1 MRFTVIHFSQEWI
14 LTIQSEIITCNLIE
28 PLIKA
33 FFTVILKMCF
43 VRKPLSCIVS
53 CTVSHNKWKKTHLF
67 IEWLVWI
74 AYITCKCLDF
84 NVVYIK
90 CELWTAQH
98 INHVAPCSCHCISQH
113 EWHLSLTSVAVAL
126 SVPTYLLLTVHDSVN
141 TDTLFRVP
149 ALAIRCLFTSQLYNC
164 RKMGCNCRWFLAIHV
179 NGKKLSLRNND

>member
-1 MRFTVIHFSQEWI
+1 MFSQKTTV
-14 LTIQSEIITCNLIE
+14 LHSVLHSLPQEI
-28 PLIKA
+28 
-33 FFTVILKMCF
+33 
-43 VRKPLSCIVS
+43 RKKHV
-53 CTVSHNKWKKTHLF
+53 F

-74 AYITCKCLDF
+74 AYITCMHLDF

-141 TDTLFRVP
+141 TDTLFRAAAPV
-149 ALAIRCLFTSQLYNC
+149 IRFLFAAQLYNH
-164 RKMGCNCRWFLAIHV
+164 RKMDCNFRWFLSMHI
-179 NGKKLSLRNND
+179 NGKKLSLRDNKKNPM